1 MDIVISEE
9 KGVRFLHFGSNWVQ
23 GAMRIARPY
32 ALELEYTRE
41 MMAPLLIRPE
51 STWPKSALFIG
62 LGVGALPKFL
72 HKHRPSCRIT
82 VVEIASS
89 VHRAAQMHFKL
100 PEPSPYFQVEIAC
113 GADYMSQTQRTFDL
127 IVVDGFDGNAKV
139 GPLNSNAFYLNAKS
153 RLSGQGML
161 VANLLSKQKDSEQ
174 CIQRFVNAFDG
185 NALALAACQSGN
197 VVGLG
202 GAVDL
207 FNQTEEELK
216 HNAAILNEQT
226 GLNLIKMVPKLKH
239 ANRQG
244 AIKNDSR
251 TNTNLV

>member
-127 IVVDGFDGNAKV
+127 IVVDTKGKTRLLDVKSVSYRKSQSYNCKPGDTINRSISKKQKSLGVEIYYVDGN
-139 GPLNSNAFYLNAKS
+139 
-153 RLSGQGML
+153 
-161 VANLLSKQKDSEQ
+161 
-174 CIQRFVNAFDG
+174 
-185 NALALAACQSGN
+185 
-197 VVGLG
+197 
-202 GAVDL
+202 
-207 FNQTEEELK
+207 
-216 HNAAILNEQT
+216 
-226 GLNLIKMVPKLKH
+226 
-239 ANRQG
+239 
-244 AIKNDSR
+244 
-251 TNTNLV
+251 